1 MRAPQCCSLRT
12 EAPAHWLFA
21 SGSCTQERQ
30 REDYSR
36 GVGEPPAFFKDF
48 SFLLACLWISVTPT
62 DIFLWLLMT
71 HVPMTGCLQT
81 MLKTHRQVSRAF
93 AFPASLKHP
102 LKLKMGK
109 MEAHTP
115 NPVCSSSD
123 TCGTATAKQTQHL
136 PTAARAPLL
145 PPPSPFS
152 VSRNEPLATA
162 AVSFPAM
169 RPQAL
174 LSASLL
180 QT

>member
-1 MRAPQCCSLRT
+1 M
-12 EAPAHWLFA
+12 
-21 SGSCTQERQ
+21 
-30 REDYSR
+30 
-36 GVGEPPAFFKDF
+36 GEPPAFFKDF

-62 DIFLWLLMT
+62 DIFLSLLMT
-71 HVPMTGCLQT
+71 HVLMTGCLQT

-109 MEAHTP
+109 MEAHTHQIPSALQVTHVALQQP
-115 NPVCSSSD
+115 NKPN
-123 TCGTATAKQTQHL
+123 TF
-136 PTAARAPLL
+136 PLL
-145 PPPSPFS
+145 LGHHFYPPPFS

-162 AVSFPAM
+162 AASFPAM

-174 LSASLL
+174 LSARLL